1 MRLNMQ
7 QFGKHLMQTH
17 KMLFLSSGATVGG
30 APQGSDLKR
39 LEFHYKTDILLKILA
54 EGVLKVDFETNFVEE
69 NSLTLSILLSWEAS
83 VFPTRKKKEFLSK
96 RKRPQNI
103 WSSDYNTNATS
114 VTFPGGVSWIKIKHK
129 IKKPAG
135 YLECQYNFN
144 LWFLLSVFF
153 HGNPAK

>member
-1 MRLNMQ
+1 MQ

-83 VFPTRKKKEFLSK
+83 VFPTRKKKKSF
-96 RKRPQNI
+96 
-103 WSSDYNTNATS
+103 S
-114 VTFPGGVSWIKIKHK
+114 VKEEGLKTFGPVITIQMQHQSHFQ
-129 IKKPAG
+129 
-135 YLECQYNFN
+135 EE
-144 LWFLLSVFF
+144 SVE
-153 HGNPAK
+153 